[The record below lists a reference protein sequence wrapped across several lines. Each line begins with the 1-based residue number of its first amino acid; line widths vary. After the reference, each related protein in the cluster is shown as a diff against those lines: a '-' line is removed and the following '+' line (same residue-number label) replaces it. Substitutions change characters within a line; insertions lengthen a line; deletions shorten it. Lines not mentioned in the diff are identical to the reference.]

1 MSMFLKKVSLA
12 ILLVVIS
19 TIIFYFDY
27 YYYKSFYHSLIMMVL
42 FIVLYCAYTI
52 NVVLNDILKTFRK
65 WLGN

>member
-1 MSMFLKKVSLA
+1 MKIILKKVSLA

-27 YYYKSFYHSLIMMVL
+27 YYYKSFYHSLIVMVL
-42 FIVLYCAYTI
+42 FTLLYCAYNI